1 MKMLKK
7 IDRIHRQPYIGL
19 TGKLL
24 PKPASR
30 FGGRATAQRISLDDD
45 HIATPTPGQ
54 VIGNATANDS
64 TSNN

>member
-1 MKMLKK
+1 MKMLKE
-7 IDRIHRQPYIGL
+7 IDRIHCQPYVGL
-19 TGKLL
+19 IGKLL

-30 FGGRATAQRISLDDD
+30 FGGRATTNCIALDDD
-45 HIATPTPGQ
+45 HIATTALGQ